1 MNTIILFWNPGISSY
16 TIKRLREDLTHHAH
30 VGNWSVWE
38 HEKAHKGDRFFM
50 VRCGEGKT
58 GICMS
63 GRFRS
68 EPYKGE
74 DWTGKGREVYYMDLR
89 ADIVIDPDL
98 LPILSTE
105 ILSQEIPSFDWS
117 DGHSGRVLPIADA
130 EKLEKLWV
138 DFLEENDPMFGTLT
152 FQSHVSDVDFE
163 EEEEEEETCKAEI
176 ELSLDGGFDI
186 FSPDGEVN
194 VNGYNL
200 NSLKE
205 EFVQKMTEAG
215 NTKSIEFYFNFID
228 DQNLF
233 FKVLD
238 IASDA
243 YAGMYD
249 EFGEPYLKR
258 AIKEVKSLYT
268 DASIIVGLLQYVF
281 RNPQYTPKTLI
292 SKGIPKVIVETID
305 ILQQEE
311 GEDFG
316 QYIQRMGQNA
326 AATNILHEI
335 IEDRLYIHELPE
347 LTMDKYIYL
356 AQNLKAFHYL
366 EERQKQKNIRA
377 TFSGLAKEFEM
388 WCSLYDSADIFAIRG
403 EYSDEDVVEMSMV
416 LAKLTNRKF
425 YVDISELNIYREAKY
440 DRLIRTYEDDIINGL
455 RDNER
460 ISLLEK
466 MIVNR
471 KYSDVFEVKEK
482 MVFCDNGRVLVHVP
496 VDMDLKIPEA
506 VEIIGR
512 CAVTGNQIVES
523 IEFPTNVR
531 IIDDYAFCDCDK
543 LYRVI
548 MHNGITAIGKSCFH
562 SCDIGQL
569 QLSQSLA
576 EIPYAA
582 FSYNWIEYL
591 EIPSSVKRIGAEAFQ
606 CNYIDNDDLTI
617 PEGVEVI
624 EYNAFRSPFKH
635 VHLPSTLKEIA
646 YDFYYEEMVDDPEEM
661 KPYVDIHPDNP
672 VYYSKGGILYSR
684 ATGKEVLGRAGRSEK
699 N

>member
-117 DGHSGRVLPIADA
+117 GGHSGRVLPIADA

>member
-1 MNTIILFWNPGISSY
+1 MNTIILFWNPDISSY
-16 TIKRLREDLTHHAH
+16 TIERLREDLSNYAH

-38 HEKAHKGDRFFM
+38 HDKAHKGDRFFM

-68 EPYKGE
+68 EPYRDE
-74 DWTGKGREVYYMDLR
+74 DWSGKGREVYYMDLM
-89 ADIVIDPDL
+89 ADTVIDPDI

-105 ILSQEIPSFDWS
+105 VLSESIPSFDWS
-117 DGHSGRVLPIADA
+117 GGHSGRLLSAKEA
-130 EKLEKLWV
+130 ERLEQLWAEFLDEHEQIFGKL
-138 DFLEENDPMFGTLT
+138 TL
-152 FQSHVSDVDFE
+152 QVHIGDEDFE
-163 EEEEEEETCKAEI
+163 ENRDDETFVAEI
-176 ELSLDGGFDI
+176 RMSENGGFEIWSIDE
-186 FSPDGEVN
+186 DEVIE
-194 VNGYNL
+194 GDDL
-200 NSLKE
+200 DTLKE
-205 EFVQKMTEAG
+205 TFLQDMREAG
-215 NTKSIEFYFNFID
+215 YTMPIEFHFED
-228 DQNLF
+228 VQDQKLF
-233 FKVLD
+233 RKALE
-238 IASDA
+238 IARIA
-243 YAGMYD
+243 YDGMTD
-249 EFGEPYLKR
+249 EFGIPYLKR
-258 AIKEVKSLYT
+258 ALREANTVCA
-268 DASIIVGLLQYVF
+268 DANIVVCLLRYVF
-281 RNPQYTPKTLI
+281 KNQQYIPETLI
-292 SKGIPKVIVETID
+292 RKGIPKVIVETIVF
-305 ILQQEE
+305 LQQEE

-335 IEDRLYIHELPE
+335 IDDSLYIHELPE
-347 LTMDKYIYL
+347 LSMDKYIYL

-471 KYSDVFEVKEK
+471 KYSDVFEVKDK

-512 CAVTGNQIVES
+512 CAVTGNQILEKIVFSDNIHIIEDCAFFHCDNLSQVFMYDGISS
-523 IEFPTNVR
+523 IGE
-531 IIDDYAFCDCDK
+531 
-543 LYRVI
+543 
-548 MHNGITAIGKSCFH
+548 SCFD
-562 SCDIGQL
+562 SCDIKQL
-569 QLSQSLA
+569 RLSSSLS
-576 EIPYAA
+576 EIPTAA
-582 FSYNWIEYL
+582 FKYNDGLETI
-591 EIPSSVKRIGAEAFQ
+591 EIPVNVRHIGAEAFL
-606 CNYIDNDDLTI
+606 CDYMEDVSI
-617 PEGVEVI
+617 PEGVETIDYAVFTRTLGHI
-624 EYNAFRSPFKH
+624 S
-635 VHLPSTLKEIA
+635 LPSTLKWIA
-646 YDFYYEEMVDDPEEM
+646 YDFYFEEMIDDPEKM

-672 VYYSKGGILYSR
+672 VYYSKDGILYSR
-684 ATGKEVLGRAGRSEK
+684 ETGKEVLGKAGREQ
-699 N
+699 